1 MENISNWLWQWITAY
16 IPETKDV
23 ESANNPNSAIS
34 WQNFNAIKMS
44 HSQVAKRNHGRNG
57 IRKIPTQV
65 VYGKISALYK
75 NRVNTLLNNKINS
88 SKKLETVDMMEHYKL
103 VRFGG
108 NWYGS
113 GSWMLLSLRSL
124 ARTNSWYQQLK

>member
-1 MENISNWLWQWITAY
+1 MENISNWLGQWITAY

-34 WQNFNAIKMS
+34 WQNFNAFKMS

-65 VYGKISALYK
+65 VYGKISALCK
-75 NRVNTLLNNKINS
+75 NRTNTLLNNKI
-88 SKKLETVDMMEHYKL
+88 KQLEEI
-103 VRFGG
+103 RN
-108 NWYGS
+108 NWHDGTLQACKIR
-113 GSWMLLSLRSL
+113 W
-124 ARTNSWYQQLK
+124 QLIWEWIMNVVVT